1 MSTSDVNEWISDQ
14 VEQRTLQDWIQDLGP
29 FVMLFGLMIIFSLTT
44 DRFLSE
50 GNLLDN
56 VAKNAVTLLL
66 IALAGTFPILQ
77 QSIDLSV
84 ESVVLLTGVVTV
96 ILIAEFQLGL
106 LAIPLAIGVGM
117 LAGLFNGLVFTKL
130 KVPSFLVTLG
140 TLSVLAGVG
149 KIITGGS
156 TITFRNES
164 IRAIS
169 TGQVV
174 IPFTDFG
181 IPNLVIWG
189 LLIYGATIVLAFRTK
204 FGRYC
209 FALGENER
217 VVELAGAKVDR
228 YKIYPFV
235 LSGLLCGIAGVLLT
249 LRISSA
255 SPNIGSGNLLPSI
268 AAIVMGGT
276 ALTGGVGG
284 PHRTILGVLVI
295 AVLNNGMN
303 LLAVDSFV
311 QEIILGLVVVSAVAL
326 SIDRDKID
334 VVK

>member
-1 MSTSDVNEWISDQ
+1 MSTSSVKQWIVAQ
-14 VEQRTLQDWIQDLGP
+14 REQRTLQDWIQDLGP
-29 FVMLFGLMIIFSLTT
+29 FVMLFGLVIIFSLTT
-44 DRFLSE
+44 DRFATQA
-50 GNLLDN
+50 NLLDN

-66 IALAGTFPILQ
+66 VALAGTFPILQ

-96 ILIAEFQLGL
+96 VLIAEFGLGL
-106 LAIPLAIGVGM
+106 LAIPIAIGVGM

-140 TLSVLAGVG
+140 TLSVMAGVG

-156 TITFRNES
+156 TITFRNNS
-164 IRAIS
+164 IRAIAN
-169 TGQVV
+169 GE
-174 IPFTDFG
+174 ILG
-181 IPNLVIWG
+181 IPNLVLWG
-189 LLIYGATIVLAFRTK
+189 LLIYVATIILAFRTK

-217 VVELAGAKVDR
+217 VVELSGAKVDR

-255 SPNIGSGNLLPSI
+255 SPNIGSGLLLPSI

-303 LLAVDSFV
+303 LLSIDSFV
-311 QEIILGLVVVSAVAL
+311 QEIILGLVVVAAVAL

-334 VVK
+334 IVK

>member
-1 MSTSDVNEWISDQ
+1 MSTSSVSEWITNQ
-14 VEQRTLQDWIQDLGP
+14 REQRTLHDWIQDLGP
-29 FVMLFGLMIIFSLTT
+29 FVMLFGLILFFTFTT
-44 DRFLSE
+44 ERFFTE

-66 IALAGTFPILQ
+66 VALAGTFPILQ

-96 ILIAEFQLGL
+96 VLISQFGLGL

-140 TLSVLAGVG
+140 TLSVMAGVG

-156 TITFRNES
+156 TITFRNTAL
-164 IRAIS
+164 RTIS
-169 TGQVV
+169 TGDV
-174 IPFTDFG
+174 FG
-181 IPNLVIWG
+181 IPNLVLWG
-189 LLIYGATIVLAFRTK
+189 LLIYVATIVLAFRTK

-255 SPNIGSGNLLPSI
+255 SPNIGSGLLLPSI

-303 LLAVDSFV
+303 LLGTDSFV
-311 QEIILGLVVVSAVAL
+311 QEIILGLVVVAAVAL
-326 SIDRDKID
+326 SIDREKID

>member
-1 MSTSDVNEWISDQ
+1 MSTSSVSEWITAQ
-14 VEQRTLQDWIQDLGP
+14 REQRTLQDWIQDLGP
-29 FVMLFGLMIIFSLTT
+29 FVMLFGLMVIFTLTT
-44 DRFLSE
+44 ERFFTT
-50 GNLLDN
+50 GNLIDN

-96 ILIAEFQLGL
+96 VLIAEFGLGL
-106 LAIPLAIGVGM
+106 LAIPIAIGVGM

-140 TLSVLAGVG
+140 TLSVMAGVG

-156 TITFRNES
+156 TITFRNDS
-164 IRAIS
+164 IRAIA
-169 TGQVV
+169 TGNVL
-174 IPFTDFG
+174 G
-181 IPNLVIWG
+181 IPNLVLWG
-189 LLIYGATIVLAFRTK
+189 LLIYVATIVLAFRTK

-255 SPNIGSGNLLPSI
+255 SPNIGSGNMLPSI

-311 QEIILGLVVVSAVAL
+311 QEIILGLVVVAAVAL

>member
-1 MSTSDVNEWISDQ
+1 MSADNQQAIRKWLDRQ
-14 VEQRTLQDWIQDLGP
+14 REQRTMQDWITDVGP
-29 FVMLFGLMIIFSLTT
+29 FAMLFILSGLFAATTTQFLTY
-44 DRFLSE
+44 
-50 GNLLDN
+50 GNLVDN
-56 VAKNAVTLLL
+56 VAKNSAVLLL
-66 IALAGTFPILQ
+66 VALAGTFPILQ

-84 ESVVLLTGVVTV
+84 ESTVTLTGVLTV
-96 ILIAEFQLGL
+96 VLISEFQLGL
-106 LAIPLAIGVGM
+106 LAIPLAVGAGM
-117 LAGLFNGLVFTKL
+117 VAGLINGLVFTKL

-140 TLSVLAGVG
+140 TLSILMGFAL
-149 KIITGGS
+149 IITGGS
-156 TITFRNES
+156 TITFRDQA
-164 IRAIS
+164 IRGIA
-169 TGQVV
+169 TGTW
-174 IPFTDFG
+174 IPG
-181 IPNLVIWG
+181 IPNLVMWG
-189 LLIYGATIVLAFRTK
+189 LLIYGATVFLAWRTK

-235 LSGLLCGIAGVLLT
+235 LSGLLCGTAGVLLT

-255 SPNIGSGNLLPSI
+255 SPNIAGGLLLPSI

-295 AVLNNGMN
+295 AVLQNGMN
-303 LLAVDSFV
+303 LLSINPFV
-311 QEIILGLVVVSAVAL
+311 QEIILGVVVVSAVAL
-326 SIDRDKID
+326 SIDREKID

>member
-1 MSTSDVNEWISDQ
+1 MSTSSVGEWITRQ
-14 VEQRTLQDWIQDLGP
+14 REQRTLQDWIQDLGP
-29 FVMLFGLMIIFSLTT
+29 FVMLFGLIVVFTLTT
-44 DRFLSE
+44 DQFMSE
-50 GNLLDN
+50 GNLLGN

-66 IALAGTFPILQ
+66 VALAGTFPILQ

-84 ESVVLLTGVVTV
+84 ESIVLLTGVVTV
-96 ILIAEFQLGL
+96 VAIAEFGLGL
-106 LAIPLAIGVGM
+106 LAIPIAIAVGM
-117 LAGLFNGLVFTKL
+117 LAGLFNGLVFAKL
-130 KVPSFLVTLG
+130 KIPSFLVTLG
-140 TLSVLAGVG
+140 TLSVMAGVG

-156 TITFRNES
+156 TITFRNNA

-169 TGQVV
+169 NGEV
-174 IPFTDFG
+174 FG
-181 IPNLVIWG
+181 IPNLVLWG
-189 LLIYGATIVLAFRTK
+189 LLIYIGTIILAFRTK

-235 LSGLLCGIAGVLLT
+235 LSGLLCGTAGVLLT

-255 SPNIGSGNLLPSI
+255 SPNIGSGLLLPSI

-303 LLAVDSFV
+303 LLGTDSFV
-311 QEIILGLVVVSAVAL
+311 QEIILGLVVVAAVAL

>member
-1 MSTSDVNEWISDQ
+1 
-14 VEQRTLQDWIQDLGP
+14 
-29 FVMLFGLMIIFSLTT
+29 MLFGLIIIFSLTT
-44 DRFLSE
+44 DQFFSQ

-66 IALAGTFPILQ
+66 VSLAGTFPILQ

-96 ILIAEFQLGL
+96 VLISQFGLGL
-106 LAIPLAIGVGM
+106 LAIPIAIGVGM

-140 TLSVLAGVG
+140 TLSVMAGVG

-156 TITFRNES
+156 TITFRDPALRT
-164 IRAIS
+164 IA
-169 TGQVV
+169 TGDVL
-174 IPFTDFG
+174 G
-181 IPNLVIWG
+181 IPNLVLWG
-189 LLIYGATIVLAFRTK
+189 LLIYMATIVLAFRTK

-228 YKIYPFV
+228 YKIYRFV

-255 SPNIGSGNLLPSI
+255 SPNIGSGLMLPSI

-303 LLAVDSFV
+303 LLGIDSFV
-311 QEIILGLVVVSAVAL
+311 QEIILGLVVVAAVAL

>member
-1 MSTSDVNEWISDQ
+1 MSTSSVSEWIT
-14 VEQRTLQDWIQDLGP
+14 EQRQQRSLQDWIQDLGP
-29 FVMLFGLMIIFSLTT
+29 FVMLFGLMIIFTFTT
-44 DRFLSE
+44 ERFFTE
-50 GNLLDN
+50 ANLLDN
-56 VAKNAVTLLL
+56 VAKNAITLLL
-66 IALAGTFPILQ
+66 VALAGTFPILQ

-84 ESVVLLTGVVTV
+84 ESVVLLSGVVTV
-96 ILIAEFQLGL
+96 VLIAQFGLGL

-140 TLSVLAGVG
+140 TLSVMAGVG

-156 TITFRNES
+156 TITFRDPG
-164 IRAIS
+164 IRLIS
-169 TGQVV
+169 TGDV
-174 IPFTDFG
+174 FG
-181 IPNLVIWG
+181 IPNLVLWG
-189 LLIYGATIVLAFRTK
+189 LLIYVGTIVLAFRTK

-255 SPNIGSGNLLPSI
+255 SPNIGSGLLLPSI

-303 LLAVDSFV
+303 LLGIDSFV
-311 QEIILGLVVVSAVAL
+311 QEIILGLVVVAAVAL

>member
-1 MSTSDVNEWISDQ
+1 MSTSSVSEWITNQ
-14 VEQRTLQDWIQDLGP
+14 REQRTLHDWIQDLGP
-29 FVMLFGLMIIFSLTT
+29 FVMLFGLILFFTFTT
-44 DRFLSE
+44 ERFFTE

-66 IALAGTFPILQ
+66 VALAGTFPILQ

-96 ILIAEFQLGL
+96 VLISQFGLGL

-140 TLSVLAGVG
+140 TLSVMAGVG

-156 TITFRNES
+156 TITFRNPA
-164 IRAIS
+164 IRTIS
-169 TGQVV
+169 TGDV
-174 IPFTDFG
+174 FG
-181 IPNLVIWG
+181 IPNLVLWG
-189 LLIYGATIVLAFRTK
+189 LLIYVGTIVLAFRTK

-255 SPNIGSGNLLPSI
+255 SPNIGSGLLLPSI

-303 LLAVDSFV
+303 LLGTDSFV
-311 QEIILGLVVVSAVAL
+311 QEIILGLVVVAAVAL
-326 SIDRDKID
+326 SIDRAKID

>member
-1 MSTSDVNEWISDQ
+1 MSTSNLSDWITAQ
-14 VEQRTLQDWIQDLGP
+14 REQRTLHDWIQDLGP
-29 FVMLFGLMIIFSLTT
+29 FVMLFGLILIFTFTT
-44 DRFLSE
+44 ERFFTE

-66 IALAGTFPILQ
+66 VALAGTFPILQ

-96 ILIAEFQLGL
+96 VLISQFGLGL
-106 LAIPLAIGVGM
+106 AAIPLAIGVGM
-117 LAGLFNGLVFTKL
+117 LAGLFNGIVFTKL

-140 TLSVLAGVG
+140 TLSVMAGVG

-156 TITFRNES
+156 TITFRNS
-164 IRAIS
+164 AIRTIS
-169 TGQVV
+169 TGDVL
-174 IPFTDFG
+174 G
-181 IPNLVIWG
+181 IPNLVLWG
-189 LLIYGATIVLAFRTK
+189 LLIYVGTIVLAFRTK

-235 LSGLLCGIAGVLLT
+235 LSGLLCGTAGVLLT

-255 SPNIGSGNLLPSI
+255 SPNIGSGLLLPSI

-303 LLAVDSFV
+303 LLGIDSFV
-311 QEIILGLVVVSAVAL
+311 QEIILGLVVVAAVAL
-326 SIDRDKID
+326 SIDREKID

>member
-1 MSTSDVNEWISDQ
+1 M
-14 VEQRTLQDWIQDLGP
+14 
-29 FVMLFGLMIIFSLTT
+29 
-44 DRFLSE
+44 
-50 GNLLDN
+50 
-56 VAKNAVTLLL
+56 
-66 IALAGTFPILQ
+66 AGTFPILQ

-96 ILIAEFQLGL
+96 VLIAEFNLGL

-140 TLSVLAGVG
+140 TLSVMAGVG

-156 TITFRNES
+156 TITFREPA
-164 IRAIS
+164 IRTIS
-169 TGQVV
+169 TGNV
-174 IPFTDFG
+174 FG
-181 IPNLVIWG
+181 IPNLVLWG
-189 LLIYGATIVLAFRTK
+189 LLIYVATIVLAFRTK

-235 LSGLLCGIAGVLLT
+235 LSGLLCGTAGVLLT

-255 SPNIGSGNLLPSI
+255 SPNIGSGLLLPSI

-303 LLAVDSFV
+303 LLGTDSFV
-311 QEIILGLVVVSAVAL
+311 QEIILGLVVVAAVAL
-326 SIDRDKID
+326 SIDRAKID

>member
-1 MSTSDVNEWISDQ
+1 MSTSGVSEWITAQ
-14 VEQRTLQDWIQDLGP
+14 REQRTLQDWIQDLGP
-29 FVMLFGLMIIFSLTT
+29 FVMLFGLIVLFTLTT
-44 DRFLSE
+44 DRFMSE

-66 IALAGTFPILQ
+66 VALAGTFPILQ

-96 ILIAEFQLGL
+96 VLISQFGLGL
-106 LAIPLAIGVGM
+106 LAIPIAIGVGM

-140 TLSVLAGVG
+140 TLSVMAGVG

-156 TITFRNES
+156 TITFRDPAL
-164 IRAIS
+164 RTIS
-169 TGQVV
+169 TGTV
-174 IPFTDFG
+174 FG
-181 IPNLVIWG
+181 IPNLVLWG
-189 LLIYGATIVLAFRTK
+189 LLIYVGTILLAFRTK

-255 SPNIGSGNLLPSI
+255 SPNIGSGLLLPSI

-303 LLAVDSFV
+303 LLGIDSFV
-311 QEIILGLVVVSAVAL
+311 QEIILGLVVVAAVAM

>member
-1 MSTSDVNEWISDQ
+1 MSTSSISEWITDQ
-14 VEQRTLQDWIQDLGP
+14 REQRTLKDWIQDLGP
-29 FVMLFGLMIIFSLTT
+29 FVMLFGLIITFSFAS
-44 DRFLSE
+44 DRFLTE
-50 GNLLDN
+50 GNLIDN

-66 IALAGTFPILQ
+66 VALAGTFPILQ

-84 ESVVLLTGVVTV
+84 ESMVLLTGVVTV
-96 ILIAEFQLGL
+96 VLISEFGLGL
-106 LAIPLAIGVGM
+106 LAIPIAIGVGM
-117 LAGLFNGLVFTKL
+117 LAGLFNGIIFTKL

-140 TLSVLAGVG
+140 TLSVMAGVG

-156 TITFRNES
+156 TITFRNPA
-164 IRAIS
+164 IRTIS
-169 TGQVV
+169 NGEVL
-174 IPFTDFG
+174 G
-181 IPNLVIWG
+181 IPNLVLWG
-189 LLIYGATIVLAFRTK
+189 LLIYVGTIVLAFRTK

-235 LSGLLCGIAGVLLT
+235 LSGLLCGTAGVLLT

-255 SPNIGSGNLLPSI
+255 SPNIGSGLMLPSI

-303 LLAVDSFV
+303 LTGIDSFI
-311 QEIILGLVVVSAVAL
+311 QEIILGLVVVGAVAL
-326 SIDRDKID
+326 SIDREKID

>member
-1 MSTSDVNEWISDQ
+1 
-14 VEQRTLQDWIQDLGP
+14 
-29 FVMLFGLMIIFSLTT
+29 MLFGLIVVFTLTT
-44 DRFLSE
+44 DQFMSE
-50 GNLLDN
+50 GNLLGN

-66 IALAGTFPILQ
+66 VALAGTFPILQ

-84 ESVVLLTGVVTV
+84 ESIVLLTGVVTV
-96 ILIAEFQLGL
+96 VAIAEFGLGL
-106 LAIPLAIGVGM
+106 LAIPIAIAVGM
-117 LAGLFNGLVFTKL
+117 LAGLFNGLVFAKL
-130 KVPSFLVTLG
+130 KIPSFLVTLG
-140 TLSVLAGVG
+140 TLSVMAGVG

-156 TITFRNES
+156 TITFRNNA

-169 TGQVV
+169 NGEV
-174 IPFTDFG
+174 FG
-181 IPNLVIWG
+181 IPNLVLWG
-189 LLIYGATIVLAFRTK
+189 LLIYIGTIILAFRTK

-217 VVELAGAKVDR
+217 VVELAGAEVDR

-255 SPNIGSGNLLPSI
+255 SPNIGSGLLLPSI

-303 LLAVDSFV
+303 LLAVGSFV
-311 QEIILGLVVVSAVAL
+311 QEIILGLVVVAAVAL

>member
-1 MSTSDVNEWISDQ
+1 MSTSSVSEWITSQ
-14 VEQRTLQDWIQDLGP
+14 REQRTLHDWIQDLGP
-29 FVMLFGLMIIFSLTT
+29 FVMLFGLILFFTFTT
-44 DRFLSE
+44 ERFFTE

-66 IALAGTFPILQ
+66 VALAGTFPILQ

-96 ILIAEFQLGL
+96 VLISQFGLGL

-140 TLSVLAGVG
+140 TLSVMAGVG

-156 TITFRNES
+156 TITFRNPA
-164 IRAIS
+164 IRTIS
-169 TGQVV
+169 NGDVL
-174 IPFTDFG
+174 G
-181 IPNLVIWG
+181 IPNLVLWG
-189 LLIYGATIVLAFRTK
+189 LLIYVGTIVLAFRTK

-255 SPNIGSGNLLPSI
+255 SPNIGSGLLLPSI

-303 LLAVDSFV
+303 LLGTDSFV
-311 QEIILGLVVVSAVAL
+311 QEIILGLVVVAAVAL
-326 SIDRDKID
+326 SIDRAKID

>member
-1 MSTSDVNEWISDQ
+1 MSTSNVSGWITEQ
-14 VEQRTLQDWIQDLGP
+14 RKQRTLQDWIQDLGP
-29 FVMLFGLMIIFSLTT
+29 FVMLFGLILTFSFTT
-44 DRFLSE
+44 DRFLTE
-50 GNLLDN
+50 ANLLDN

-66 IALAGTFPILQ
+66 VALAGTFPILQ

-84 ESVVLLTGVVTV
+84 ESMVLLTGVVTV
-96 ILIAEFQLGL
+96 VLISEFGLGL
-106 LAIPLAIGVGM
+106 LAIPIAIGVGM
-117 LAGLFNGLVFTKL
+117 LAGLFNGVIFTKL

-140 TLSVLAGVG
+140 TLSVMAGVG

-156 TITFRNES
+156 TITFRNPAV
-164 IRAIS
+164 RTIS
-169 TGQVV
+169 NGEV
-174 IPFTDFG
+174 FG
-181 IPNLVIWG
+181 IPNLVLWG
-189 LLIYGATIVLAFRTK
+189 LLIYLGTIVLAFRTK

-228 YKIYPFV
+228 YKIYPFM
-235 LSGLLCGIAGVLLT
+235 LSGLLCGTAGVLLT

-255 SPNIGSGNLLPSI
+255 SPNIGSGLLLPSI

-303 LLAVDSFV
+303 LTGIDSFV
-311 QEIILGLVVVSAVAL
+311 QEIILGLVVVGAVAL
-326 SIDRDKID
+326 SIDREKID

>member
-1 MSTSDVNEWISDQ
+1 MSTSSVSEWITDQ
-14 VEQRTLQDWIQDLGP
+14 REQRTLQDWIQDLGP
-29 FVMLFGLMIIFSLTT
+29 FVMLFGLIITFSFTT
-44 DRFLSE
+44 DRFLTE
-50 GNLLDN
+50 ANLIDN

-66 IALAGTFPILQ
+66 VALAGTFPILQ

-84 ESVVLLTGVVTV
+84 ESMVLLTGVVTV
-96 ILIAEFQLGL
+96 VLISEFGLGL
-106 LAIPLAIGVGM
+106 LAIPIAIGVGM
-117 LAGLFNGLVFTKL
+117 LAGLFNGIIFTKL

-140 TLSVLAGVG
+140 TLSVMAGVG

-156 TITFRNES
+156 TITFRNPA
-164 IRAIS
+164 IRTIS
-169 TGQVV
+169 NGEV
-174 IPFTDFG
+174 FG
-181 IPNLVIWG
+181 IPNLVLWG
-189 LLIYGATIVLAFRTK
+189 LLIYVGTIVLAFRTK

-235 LSGLLCGIAGVLLT
+235 LSGLLCGTAGVLLT

-255 SPNIGSGNLLPSI
+255 SPNIGSGLMLPSI

-295 AVLNNGMN
+295 SVLNNGMN
-303 LLAVDSFV
+303 LTGIDSFV
-311 QEIILGLVVVSAVAL
+311 QEIILGLVVVGAVAL
-326 SIDRDKID
+326 SIDREKID

>member
-1 MSTSDVNEWISDQ
+1 
-14 VEQRTLQDWIQDLGP
+14 
-29 FVMLFGLMIIFSLTT
+29 MLFGLMITFTFTT
-44 DRFLSE
+44 ERFFTE

-66 IALAGTFPILQ
+66 VALAGTFPILQ

-96 ILIAEFQLGL
+96 VLISQFGLGL

-117 LAGLFNGLVFTKL
+117 LAGLFNGIVFTKL

-140 TLSVLAGVG
+140 TLSVMAGVG

-156 TITFRNES
+156 TITFRNPA
-164 IRAIS
+164 IRTIS
-169 TGQVV
+169 TGDVL
-174 IPFTDFG
+174 G
-181 IPNLVIWG
+181 IPNLVLWG
-189 LLIYGATIVLAFRTK
+189 LLIYLVTIVLAFRTK

-235 LSGLLCGIAGVLLT
+235 LSGLLCGTAGVLLT

-255 SPNIGSGNLLPSI
+255 SPNIGSGLLLPSI

-303 LLAVDSFV
+303 LLGIDSFV
-311 QEIILGLVVVSAVAL
+311 QEIILGLVVVAAVAL
-326 SIDRDKID
+326 SIDREKID

>member
-1 MSTSDVNEWISDQ
+1 MSTSSVSEWITEQ
-14 VEQRTLQDWIQDLGP
+14 REQRTVQDWIQDLGP
-29 FVMLFGLMIIFSLTT
+29 FVMLFGLMIIFTLTT
-44 DRFLSE
+44 ERFFTE
-50 GNLLDN
+50 ANLLDN
-56 VAKNAVTLLL
+56 VAKNAITLLL
-66 IALAGTFPILQ
+66 VALAGTFPILQ

-96 ILIAEFQLGL
+96 VLIAQFGLGL

-117 LAGLFNGLVFTKL
+117 LAGLFNGVVFTKL

-140 TLSVLAGVG
+140 TLSVMAGVG

-156 TITFRNES
+156 TITFRDPG
-164 IRAIS
+164 IRLIS
-169 TGQVV
+169 NGDV
-174 IPFTDFG
+174 FG
-181 IPNLVIWG
+181 IPNLVLWG
-189 LLIYGATIVLAFRTK
+189 LLVYVGTIVLAFRTK

-255 SPNIGSGNLLPSI
+255 SPNIGSGLLLPSI

-303 LLAVDSFV
+303 LLGIDSFV
-311 QEIILGLVVVSAVAL
+311 QEIILGLVVVAAVAL

>member
-1 MSTSDVNEWISDQ
+1 MSTSSVSEWITAQ
-14 VEQRTLQDWIQDLGP
+14 REQRTLQDWIQDLGP
-29 FVMLFGLMIIFSLTT
+29 FVMLFGLLLVFTFTT
-44 DRFLSE
+44 ERFFTE
-50 GNLLDN
+50 ANLLDN

-66 IALAGTFPILQ
+66 VALAGTFPILQ

-96 ILIAEFQLGL
+96 VLIAQFGMGL

-140 TLSVLAGVG
+140 TLSVMAGVG

-156 TITFRNES
+156 TITFRNPA
-164 IRAIS
+164 IRTIS
-169 TGQVV
+169 TGDVL
-174 IPFTDFG
+174 G
-181 IPNLVIWG
+181 IPNLVLWG
-189 LLIYGATIVLAFRTK
+189 LLIYVATIVLAFRTK

-255 SPNIGSGNLLPSI
+255 SPNIGSGLLLPSI

-303 LLAVDSFV
+303 LLGIDSFV
-311 QEIILGLVVVSAVAL
+311 QEIILGLVVVAAVAL
-326 SIDRDKID
+326 SIDRAKID

>member
-1 MSTSDVNEWISDQ
+1 
-14 VEQRTLQDWIQDLGP
+14 
-29 FVMLFGLMIIFSLTT
+29 MLFGLMIIFTLTT
-44 DRFLSE
+44 ERFFTE
-50 GNLLDN
+50 ANLLDN
-56 VAKNAVTLLL
+56 VAKNAITLLL
-66 IALAGTFPILQ
+66 VALAGTFPILQ

-96 ILIAEFQLGL
+96 VLIAQFGLGL

-117 LAGLFNGLVFTKL
+117 LAGLFNGVVFTKL

-140 TLSVLAGVG
+140 TLSVMAGVG

-156 TITFRNES
+156 TITFRDPG
-164 IRAIS
+164 IRLIS
-169 TGQVV
+169 NGDV
-174 IPFTDFG
+174 FG
-181 IPNLVIWG
+181 IPNLVLWG
-189 LLIYGATIVLAFRTK
+189 LLVYVGTIVLAFRTK

-255 SPNIGSGNLLPSI
+255 SPNIGSGLLLPSI

-303 LLAVDSFV
+303 LLGIDSFV
-311 QEIILGLVVVSAVAL
+311 QEIILGLVVVAAVAL

>member
-1 MSTSDVNEWISDQ
+1 MSTNSVSEWITDQ
-14 VEQRTLQDWIQDLGP
+14 REQRTLHDWIQDLGP
-29 FVMLFGLMIIFSLTT
+29 FVMLFGLLITFSLTT
-44 DRFLSE
+44 DRFLTE
-50 GNLLDN
+50 ANLLDN

-66 IALAGTFPILQ
+66 VALAGTFPILQ

-84 ESVVLLTGVVTV
+84 ESMVLLTGVVTV
-96 ILIAEFQLGL
+96 VLISQFGLGL

-117 LAGLFNGLVFTKL
+117 LAGLFNGIIFTKL

-140 TLSVLAGVG
+140 TLSVMAGVG

-156 TITFRNES
+156 TITFRNPA
-164 IRAIS
+164 IRTIS
-169 TGQVV
+169 NGE
-174 IPFTDFG
+174 IFG
-181 IPNLVIWG
+181 IPNLVLWG
-189 LLIYGATIVLAFRTK
+189 LLIYVGTIVLAFRTK

-235 LSGLLCGIAGVLLT
+235 LSGLLCGTAGVLLT

-255 SPNIGSGNLLPSI
+255 SPNIGSGLMLPSI

-303 LLAVDSFV
+303 LLGIDSFV
-311 QEIILGLVVVSAVAL
+311 QEIILGLVVVGAVAL
-326 SIDRDKID
+326 SIDREKID

>member
-1 MSTSDVNEWISDQ
+1 MSTSNISEWITDQ
-14 VEQRTLQDWIQDLGP
+14 REQRTLKDWIQDLGP
-29 FVMLFGLMIIFSLTT
+29 FVMLFGLILTFSFAS
-44 DRFLSE
+44 DRFLTE
-50 GNLLDN
+50 GNLIDN

-66 IALAGTFPILQ
+66 VALAGTFPILQ

-84 ESVVLLTGVVTV
+84 ESMVLLTGVVTV
-96 ILIAEFQLGL
+96 VLISEFGLGL
-106 LAIPLAIGVGM
+106 LAIPIAIGVGM
-117 LAGLFNGLVFTKL
+117 LAGLFNGIIFTKL

-140 TLSVLAGVG
+140 TLSVMAGVG

-156 TITFRNES
+156 TITFRNPA
-164 IRAIS
+164 IRTIS
-169 TGQVV
+169 NGEV
-174 IPFTDFG
+174 FG
-181 IPNLVIWG
+181 IPNLVLWG
-189 LLIYGATIVLAFRTK
+189 LLIYVGTIVLAFRTK

-235 LSGLLCGIAGVLLT
+235 LSGLLCGTAGVLLT

-255 SPNIGSGNLLPSI
+255 SPNIGSGLMLPSI

-303 LLAVDSFV
+303 LTGIDSFV
-311 QEIILGLVVVSAVAL
+311 QEIILGLVVVGAVAL
-326 SIDRDKID
+326 SIDREKID

>member
-1 MSTSDVNEWISDQ
+1 
-14 VEQRTLQDWIQDLGP
+14 
-29 FVMLFGLMIIFSLTT
+29 MLFGLIITFSLAT
-44 DRFLSE
+44 DRFLTE
-50 GNLLDN
+50 ANLLDN

-66 IALAGTFPILQ
+66 VALAGTFPILQ

-84 ESVVLLTGVVTV
+84 ESMVLLTGVVTV
-96 ILIAEFQLGL
+96 VLISQFGLGL
-106 LAIPLAIGVGM
+106 LAIPIAIGVGM
-117 LAGLFNGLVFTKL
+117 LAGLFNGIIFTKL

-140 TLSVLAGVG
+140 TLSVMAGVG

-156 TITFRNES
+156 TITFRNPA
-164 IRAIS
+164 IRTIS
-169 TGQVV
+169 NGEV
-174 IPFTDFG
+174 FG
-181 IPNLVIWG
+181 IPNLVLWG
-189 LLIYGATIVLAFRTK
+189 LLIYVGTIVLAFRTK

-235 LSGLLCGIAGVLLT
+235 LSGLLCGTAGVLLT

-255 SPNIGSGNLLPSI
+255 SPNIGSGLMLPSI

-303 LLAVDSFV
+303 LTGIDSFV
-311 QEIILGLVVVSAVAL
+311 QEIILGLVVVGAVAL
-326 SIDRDKID
+326 SIDREKID

>member
-1 MSTSDVNEWISDQ
+1 
-14 VEQRTLQDWIQDLGP
+14 
-29 FVMLFGLMIIFSLTT
+29 
-44 DRFLSE
+44 
-50 GNLLDN
+50 
-56 VAKNAVTLLL
+56 VTVVL
-66 IALAGTFPILQ
+66 IAQFG
-77 QSIDLSV
+77 
-84 ESVVLLTGVVTV
+84 
-96 ILIAEFQLGL
+96 LGL

-140 TLSVLAGVG
+140 TLSVMAGVG

-156 TITFRNES
+156 TITFRDPG
-164 IRAIS
+164 IRLIS
-169 TGQVV
+169 TGDV
-174 IPFTDFG
+174 FG
-181 IPNLVIWG
+181 IPNLVLWG
-189 LLIYGATIVLAFRTK
+189 LLIYVGTIVLAFRTK

-255 SPNIGSGNLLPSI
+255 SPNIGSGLLLPSI

-303 LLAVDSFV
+303 LLGIDSFV
-311 QEIILGLVVVSAVAL
+311 QEIILGLVVVAAVAL

>member
-1 MSTSDVNEWISDQ
+1 MSTSSVSEWITNQ
-14 VEQRTLQDWIQDLGP
+14 REQRTLHDWIQDLGP
-29 FVMLFGLMIIFSLTT
+29 FVMLFGLILFFTFTT
-44 DRFLSE
+44 ERFFTE

-66 IALAGTFPILQ
+66 VALAGTFPILQ

-96 ILIAEFQLGL
+96 VLISQFGLGL

-140 TLSVLAGVG
+140 TLSVMAGVG

-156 TITFRNES
+156 TITFRNPA
-164 IRAIS
+164 IRTIS
-169 TGQVV
+169 TGDV
-174 IPFTDFG
+174 FG
-181 IPNLVIWG
+181 IPNLVLWG
-189 LLIYGATIVLAFRTK
+189 LLIYVATIVLAFRTK

-255 SPNIGSGNLLPSI
+255 SPNIGSGLLLPSI

-303 LLAVDSFV
+303 LLGTDSFV
-311 QEIILGLVVVSAVAL
+311 QEIILGLVVVAAVAL
-326 SIDRDKID
+326 SIDRAKID

>member
-1 MSTSDVNEWISDQ
+1 MSTSSVSEWITDQ
-14 VEQRTLQDWIQDLGP
+14 REQRTLQDWIQDLGP
-29 FVMLFGLMIIFSLTT
+29 FVMLFGLIIAFSLTT
-44 DRFLSE
+44 DRFLTE
-50 GNLLDN
+50 ANLLDN

-66 IALAGTFPILQ
+66 VALAGTFPILQ

-84 ESVVLLTGVVTV
+84 ESIVLLTGVVTV
-96 ILIAEFQLGL
+96 VLISEFGLGL
-106 LAIPLAIGVGM
+106 LAIPIAIGAGM
-117 LAGLFNGLVFTKL
+117 LAGLFNGIIFTKL

-140 TLSVLAGVG
+140 TLSVMAGVG

-156 TITFRNES
+156 TITFRNPA
-164 IRAIS
+164 IRTIS
-169 TGQVV
+169 NGEVL
-174 IPFTDFG
+174 G
-181 IPNLVIWG
+181 IPNLVLWG
-189 LLIYGATIVLAFRTK
+189 LLIYVSTIVLAFRTK

-255 SPNIGSGNLLPSI
+255 SPNIGSGLLLPSI

-303 LLAVDSFV
+303 LLGIDSFV
-311 QEIILGLVVVSAVAL
+311 QEIILGLVVVGAVAL
-326 SIDRDKID
+326 SIDREKID

>member
-1 MSTSDVNEWISDQ
+1 
-14 VEQRTLQDWIQDLGP
+14 
-29 FVMLFGLMIIFSLTT
+29 MLFGLIVVFTLTT
-44 DRFLSE
+44 DQFMSE

-56 VAKNAVTLLL
+56 IAKNAVTLLL
-66 IALAGTFPILQ
+66 VALAGTFPILQ

-84 ESVVLLTGVVTV
+84 ESIVLLTGVVTV
-96 ILIAEFQLGL
+96 VAIAELGLGL
-106 LAIPLAIGVGM
+106 LAIPIAIAVGM

-130 KVPSFLVTLG
+130 KIPSFLVTLG
-140 TLSVLAGVG
+140 TLSVMAGVG

-156 TITFRNES
+156 TITFRNNA

-169 TGQVV
+169 NGEV
-174 IPFTDFG
+174 FG
-181 IPNLVIWG
+181 IPNLVLWG
-189 LLIYGATIVLAFRTK
+189 LLIYIGTIILAFRTK

-209 FALGENER
+209 FALGESER
-217 VVELAGAKVDR
+217 VVELAGAEVDR

-255 SPNIGSGNLLPSI
+255 SPNIGSGLLLPSI

-303 LLAVDSFV
+303 LLAVGSFV
-311 QEIILGLVVVSAVAL
+311 QEIILGLVVVAAVAL

>member
-1 MSTSDVNEWISDQ
+1 MSTSSVSEWITDQ
-14 VEQRTLQDWIQDLGP
+14 REQRTLHDWIQDLGP
-29 FVMLFGLMIIFSLTT
+29 FVMLFGLIITFSFAT
-44 DRFLSE
+44 DRFLTE
-50 GNLLDN
+50 ANLLDN

-66 IALAGTFPILQ
+66 VALAGTFPILQ

-84 ESVVLLTGVVTV
+84 ESMVLLTGVVTV
-96 ILIAEFQLGL
+96 VLISQFGLGL
-106 LAIPLAIGVGM
+106 LAIPIAIGVGM
-117 LAGLFNGLVFTKL
+117 LAGLFNGIIFTKL

-140 TLSVLAGVG
+140 TLSVMAGVG

-156 TITFRNES
+156 TITFRDPA
-164 IRAIS
+164 IRTIS
-169 TGQVV
+169 NGEV
-174 IPFTDFG
+174 FG
-181 IPNLVIWG
+181 IPNLVLWG
-189 LLIYGATIVLAFRTK
+189 LLIYVGTIVLAFRTK

-235 LSGLLCGIAGVLLT
+235 LSGLLCGTAGVLLT

-255 SPNIGSGNLLPSI
+255 SPNIGSGLLLPSI

-303 LLAVDSFV
+303 LTGIDSFI
-311 QEIILGLVVVSAVAL
+311 QEIILGLVVVGAVAL
-326 SIDRDKID
+326 SIDREKID

>member
-1 MSTSDVNEWISDQ
+1 
-14 VEQRTLQDWIQDLGP
+14 
-29 FVMLFGLMIIFSLTT
+29 MLFGLIIIFTFTADNFLTE
-44 DRFLSE
+44 S
-50 GNLLDN
+50 NLLDN

-66 IALAGTFPILQ
+66 VALAGTFPILQ

-96 ILIAEFQLGL
+96 VLISQFGLGL

-117 LAGLFNGLVFTKL
+117 LAGLFNGIVFTKL

-156 TITFRNES
+156 TITFRNPA
-164 IRAIS
+164 IRTIS
-169 TGQVV
+169 TGDVL
-174 IPFTDFG
+174 G
-181 IPNLVIWG
+181 IPNLVLWG
-189 LLIYGATIVLAFRTK
+189 LLIYVITIVLAFRTK

-235 LSGLLCGIAGVLLT
+235 LSGLLCGTAGVLLT

-255 SPNIGSGNLLPSI
+255 SPNIGSGLLLPSI

-303 LLAVDSFV
+303 LLGIDSFV
-311 QEIILGLVVVSAVAL
+311 QEIILGLVVVAAVAL
-326 SIDRDKID
+326 SIDRAKID